1 MYLLRK
7 TVGSSKIVVAV
18 DEDAPENDA
27 TVPMVT
33 RAEFEIVCCCIS
45 MYLFQQSGVLCERYT
60 STSSSLLPV
69 SCA

>member
-27 TVPMVT
+27 TIHMLT
-33 RAEFEIVCCCIS
+33 RAEFEIVCCCTS
-45 MYLFQQSGVLCERYT
+45 MDLFQQSGVLCE
-60 STSSSLLPV
+60 
-69 SCA
+69 